1 MSLDA
6 QVVRLTKLGT
16 VTIHPKPVDPSGVTI
31 MVEGFEADGG
41 SCRDVAV
48 LATIWAIG
56 ELQREL
62 MRDIEEP
69 GGGMVG
75 VD

>member
-1 MSLDA
+1 MGLDA
-6 QVVRLTKLGT
+6 QVVRLTRLGI
-16 VTIHPKPVDPSGVTI
+16 VTIYPDATPSGIQIV
-31 MVEGFEADGG
+31 VEGFEARGG

-56 ELQREL
+56 ELQRSLLATFET
-62 MRDIEEP
+62 P
-69 GGGMVG
+69 GGGAIG